1 MTGHQTALT
10 ALHSGLSGNHQNQF
24 RTIFGPKICI
34 FLRYSLTTPNVWAL
48 VDPTRCDHNFPT
60 YWGNSGYLWFS
71 GRCPFNRLA
80 GYYEASNGQNG
91 SIWGQKCSFFG
102 SKSMFWRQRRI
113 FLIPSWQDT
122 KNTTFLCWLGYMAG
136 LRAAAGAEKLHFWPP
151 KRPLWAIGAVKRPA
165 ERPNGHLPE
174 KLKVSWV
181 TSGYGG
187 DMIPSSRVRPSP
199 KNGGYMG
206 VA

>member
-1 MTGHQTALT
+1 MTGHQKDILFVLT

-91 SIWGQKCSFFG
+91 SIWGQKCSFLAQNQC
-102 SKSMFWRQRRI
+102 FWDIIQSFWYHHVRTQITQLFCVHCETWRAMGRPPGPKNSI
-113 FLIPSWQDT
+113 FD
-122 KNTTFLCWLGYMAG
+122 
-136 LRAAAGAEKLHFWPP
+136 PP
-151 KRPLWAIGAVKRPA
+151 K
-165 ERPNGHLPE
+165 GHFGQ
-174 KLKVSWV
+174 
-181 TSGYGG
+181 SGL
-187 DMIPSSRVRPSP
+187 
-199 KNGGYMG
+199 
-206 VA
+206 

>member
-1 MTGHQTALT
+1 MTGHQKDILFVLT

-102 SKSMFWRQRRI
+102 SKSMFWRHRPF

-136 LRAAAGAEKLHFWPP
+136 LRAAAGPKNCIFDPP
-151 KRPLWAIGAVKRPA
+151 K
-165 ERPNGHLPE
+165 GHFGQLG
-174 KLKVSWV
+174 L
-181 TSGYGG
+181 
-187 DMIPSSRVRPSP
+187 
-199 KNGGYMG
+199 
-206 VA
+206 